1 MREGAVADQK
11 PELSKAELKTVV
23 QSIIVA
29 QGNEF
34 IKELAR
40 SRSVKIGTTK
50 KEFSEN
56 LGAAIDDGTLTQ
68 AMIDEW
74 LADVEGWGNQH
85 VFLYEA
91 PDVAAADV
99 EGLVKGSEHAELL
112 GSGITYDFPDV
123 LTLKAIL
130 VDAERLSMVWQQGKT
145 RLSRFKKKDYEK
157 TEGSERY
164 WFEAYLKR
172 ADRSLVRF
180 EWRFGDDYCG
190 VLIHR
195 NKDIDHAQAIAQV
208 WKELKAIGISTP
220 LTGITLNQAIK
231 AKSKGKGA
239 QNSRFD
245 NKDGYV
251 EYGSKKAE
259 GGIDEVEG
267 VRKALKGLDDNDFDD
282 TRGMFQFKKE
292 EGKLGADVS
301 VQIYGNE
308 CRLRLWARCTRPD
321 VYELVKR
328 ILDANAEAA

>member
-1 MREGAVADQK
+1 MAVQK

-40 SRSVKIGTTK
+40 SHGIKIGATK
-50 KEFSEN
+50 KEFGEN
-56 LGAAIDDGTLTQ
+56 LSAAIDDGTLTQ
-68 AMIDEW
+68 GMIDEW

-91 PDVAAADV
+91 PEVAAAAI
-99 EGLVKGSEHAELL
+99 ECLVKASEHAGLL
-112 GSGITYDFPDV
+112 GSGITYDFPED

-157 TEGSERY
+157 TEGNERY
-164 WFEAYLKR
+164 WFEAYLKH

-180 EWRFGDDYCG
+180 EWRFDDNYCG
-190 VLIHR
+190 ILIHR

-208 WKELKAIGISTP
+208 WKALKAIGIGTP
-220 LTGITLNQAIK
+220 LTGITLNQAVK

-239 QNSRFD
+239 QSSRFD
-245 NKDGYV
+245 NKEGYV
-251 EYGSKKAE
+251 EYGSKKAD

-267 VRKALKGLDDNDFDD
+267 VRKALKGLDDHDFDD

-321 VYELVKR
+321 VYELMKR
-328 ILDANAEAA
+328 ILDANASAA